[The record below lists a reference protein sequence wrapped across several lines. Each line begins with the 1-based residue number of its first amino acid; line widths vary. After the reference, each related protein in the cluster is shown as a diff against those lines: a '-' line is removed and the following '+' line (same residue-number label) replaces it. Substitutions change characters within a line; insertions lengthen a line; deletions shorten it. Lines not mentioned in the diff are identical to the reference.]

1 LNHDLQVQNSMN
13 EGLQGAAFFDMKKQT
28 HTSNEGK
35 AKVKFCKKNLEMPHV
50 ATK

>member
-1 LNHDLQVQNSMN
+1 MN

-35 AKVKFCKKNLEMPHV
+35 AKVKFCKEILKCLM
-50 ATK
+50 

>member
-1 LNHDLQVQNSMN
+1 MLNHDLQVQNSMN

-35 AKVKFCKKNLEMPHV
+35 AKVKFCKKILKCLM
-50 ATK
+50 